1 MHNSIKLAKMTDIYP
16 QLIQTITLVNN
27 DAQVNNFVVLFYR
40 LFVWL
45 VRTTYVDHRHVGQ

>member
-1 MHNSIKLAKMTDIYP
+1 MHNSINLVKMTDIYR

-27 DAQVNNFVVLFYR
+27 DAQVNNFFVLFYR